1 MTIKKLVIYVIVP
14 ILVVV
19 TYYVWP
25 SNEIIHP
32 SGVII
37 EEEPFQTN
45 IIDGKNWTVDDYSY
59 RSMAD
64 FRIEARVLG
73 KESYSVDR
81 ESDISPYDLAL
92 GWGPMSDQAVI
103 DELDISQRNRW
114 YYWKTRKF
122 PIPKRDI
129 QKYSANMHM
138 IPANENIENE
148 LDKIVKGNIIVL
160 EGSLV
165 EVHASSD
172 DDNWRWKSSLL
183 REDTGG
189 GACEVVWVEKV
200 TILK

>member
-1 MTIKKLVIYVIVP
+1 MTIKKLFIFVFVT
-14 ILVVV
+14 ILVLV
-19 TYYVWP
+19 TYYAWP
-25 SNEIIHP
+25 SNEIVHP
-32 SGVII
+32 SGVIV

-45 IIDGKNWTVDDYSY
+45 ISDGKNWTVDDYSY

-103 DELDISQRNRW
+103 DELDISQSNRW

-160 EGSLV
+160 EGQLV
-165 EVHASSD
+165 EVNAASD
-172 DDNWRWKSSLL
+172 EDNWRWVSSLL

-189 GACEVVWVEKV
+189 GACEVVWVEKI